1 MPAVPFMHK
10 SVKYILYHEPQKFQ
24 CDQCAKS
31 YSNKDALSYHIAK
44 KHQVSVQKYS
54 CDICGPQF
62 ATPATLASHRK
73 IMHEN
78 KENANKFKGLIC
90 QFCSLLSNM
99 KRHEREI
106 HFGTKYNLDFYEGFE
121 PAKFFQC
128 ETCEQKFARKT

>member
-54 CDICGPQF
+54 CDICG
-62 ATPATLASHRK
+62 SR
-73 IMHEN
+73 
-78 KENANKFKGLIC
+78 
-90 QFCSLLSNM
+90 S
-99 KRHEREI
+99 
-106 HFGTKYNLDFYEGFE
+106 
-121 PAKFFQC
+121 
-128 ETCEQKFARKT
+128 QKNHARKRRECQQI